1 MFRVDVDSLQAY
13 LDFDPQRKV
22 DLAKLH
28 AVMRKAAPNLKR
40 HFHAG
45 TPAGH
50 AGMRMK
56 MIGYGKF
63 RYAARSGE
71 FVSWPVIG
79 VALQKNYISVYMPV
93 TKNGAPV
100 LRGYIGRLGEKR
112 SGGGNFSFETFD
124 DLDSKVLSSLFA
136 EIARIFAADPDNPV
150 RCMQGSARPATTPA
164 T

>member
-13 LDFDPQRKV
+13 LAFDPKRTA

-28 AVMRKAAPNLKR
+28 ALMRKAAPTLER

-71 FVSWPVIG
+71 LVSWPVVG
-79 VALQKNYISVYMPV
+79 VALQKNYISVYMAV
-93 TKNGAPV
+93 TKNGAPI
-100 LRGYIGRLGEKR
+100 LRAYAGRLGEKR
-112 SGGGNFSFETFD
+112 SGGNNFSFETFD

-136 EIARIFAADPDNPV
+136 EVARICAADPDNPV
-150 RCMQGSARPATTPA
+150 RFMQGASSPAN
-164 T
+164 